1 MSQFILT
8 LDDKLLQ
15 DAQAYARQQG
25 QELNDLV
32 AKLLQE
38 TVRPAASASKTPTTA
53 VEQSIQGLSPRI
65 QRLYGS
71 LKVPADF
78 DYKKELEDGLA
89 EKYGL

>member
-1 MSQFILT
+1 MSQLILT